1 MRLAL
6 SLVFPFPHYF
16 KNLGCTSGKLKS
28 EHKYWELEHYY
39 CSTDLIN
46 FELQYTTKQDHAG
59 LSIELG
65 LLGYSIHFQV
75 YDNRHWNREK
85 NRYVNYDNPE
95 EVEKYW

>member
-16 KNLGCTSGKLKS
+16 KNLGCTNGKLKR

-46 FELQYTTKQDHAG
+46 FEVQYTTKQDHAG

-75 YDNRHWNREK
+75 YDNRHWDHDK
-85 NRYVNYDNPE
+85 GCY
-95 EVEKYW
+95 KT